1 MACDTVS
8 RSCVNTAS
16 HNPHLSPAPFSAD
29 TISSRAH
36 EIADPSSTLALR
48 LLAPDSSILEDHRKH
63 QNQNHSQRP
72 TIGPPVGSAVMS
84 HHYHHHDEDQ
94 EYTYGRNNQY
104 NFSQPSFNQS
114 YSKHQVLAPYNHH
127 STETAS
133 IAPSYS
139 SQQAIY
145 TQAPQHSS
153 LITHSSSTGY
163 QCHPQY
169 MSQPRFPAPH
179 RLFPMHEPFWE
190 VEIEAQESCN
200 EQTVLSEPVI
210 PALEGF
216 PDVREFDQL
225 MKSYVDDLSVKK
237 QDKALIH
244 SRRARNIKIVL
255 TDPKDTAIESA
266 QFRFW
271 VKKMFTLVPKD
282 NNVPMSRKMICHE
295 GKPVAIREKLF
306 KILTRAHQQ
315 CQHGGRDK
323 TSAQV
328 RRIYSWVPKE
338 LISRFVKI
346 CPTCQVRRGGSRLT
360 PPTSCRSS
368 PKPDHALGPSPYLLS
383 PPDSRRESIISRPGI
398 PYPARAEAPHANQ
411 SNIPSALTWPPSPH
425 HTSLSSQYHNS
436 HMHPLPSTASSWAS
450 LPRTLTSGSET
461 NGTGGGTHGLSTTMS
476 MPSSHLDYQ
485 PTYDEAQ
492 HLPEPHP
499 Y

>member
-16 HNPHLSPAPFSAD
+16 HNPHFPPAPFSAA

-36 EIADPSSTLALR
+36 DITDPSSTLALR

-84 HHYHHHDEDQ
+84 HHYQHHDEDQ

-114 YSKHQVLAPYNHH
+114 YSNHQVLAPYNHH

-225 MKSYVDDLSVKK
+225 MKRFSSSSSSTPWKLIGLNSYVDDLSVKK

-255 TDPKDTAIESA
+255 TDPKDIAIESA

-282 NNVPMSRKMICHE
+282 NNIPM
-295 GKPVAIREKLF
+295 
-306 KILTRAHQQ
+306 
-315 CQHGGRDK
+315 
-323 TSAQV
+323 
-328 RRIYSWVPKE
+328 
-338 LISRFVKI
+338 
-346 CPTCQVRRGGSRLT
+346 
-360 PPTSCRSS
+360 
-368 PKPDHALGPSPYLLS
+368 
-383 PPDSRRESIISRPGI
+383 
-398 PYPARAEAPHANQ
+398 
-411 SNIPSALTWPPSPH
+411 
-425 HTSLSSQYHNS
+425 
-436 HMHPLPSTASSWAS
+436 
-450 LPRTLTSGSET
+450 
-461 NGTGGGTHGLSTTMS
+461 
-476 MPSSHLDYQ
+476 
-485 PTYDEAQ
+485 
-492 HLPEPHP
+492 
-499 Y
+499 